1 MTKVELLRQLKIFT
15 EDAIS
20 ELLLPVRMQKDD
32 AEQPAPRP
40 ATTYL
45 MRLPDSTAAAKK
57 APYIIH
63 QAITGSDS
71 QPEGQRVQ
79 CVAAIRSI
87 FCVYS
92 DDEQVGG
99 MLLLNLMERVRIALL
114 RQVVIGQQFELD
126 LQNGFEQLIYP
137 DNTAPYYAGE
147 MMSNWKMPAVERE
160 VAKWLR

>member
-1 MTKVELLRQLKIFT
+1 MTKIELLRQLKIFT

-40 ATTYL
+40 ATVYL

-126 LQNGFEQLIYP
+126 LQNSFEQLIYP
-137 DNTAPYYAGE
+137 DDTAPYYAGE

>member
-1 MTKVELLRQLKIFT
+1 MTKVELLRQLKQFT
-15 EDAIS
+15 EEAVG

-40 ATTYL
+40 ATLYL
-45 MRLPDSTAAAKK
+45 MRLPDSAVAAKK

-71 QPEGQRVQ
+71 QSEGQRIQ
-79 CVAAIRSI
+79 CVTAVRSI

-92 DDEQVGG
+92 DNEQDGG
-99 MLLLNLMERVRIALL
+99 MLLLDLMERVRIALL
-114 RQVVIGQQFELD
+114 RQVVIGRQFELD
-126 LQNGFEQLIYP
+126 LQNSFEQLIYP
-137 DNTAPYYAGE
+137 DDTAPYYAGE

>member
-1 MTKVELLRQLKIFT
+1 MTKVELLRQLKLFT
-15 EDAIS
+15 EDAVG

-40 ATTYL
+40 ATVYL

-63 QAITGSDS
+63 QAITGSDT
-71 QPEGQRVQ
+71 QTEGQRIQ
-79 CVAAIRSI
+79 CVTAVRSI

-92 DDEQVGG
+92 DDEQAGG
-99 MLLLNLMERVRIALL
+99 MLLLDLMECVRIALL
-114 RQVVIGQQFELD
+114 RQVVIGCQFELD
-126 LQNGFEQLIYP
+126 LQNSFEQLIYP
-137 DNTAPYYAGE
+137 DDTAPYYAGE

>member
-1 MTKVELLRQLKIFT
+1 MTKVELLHQLKRFT
-15 EDAIS
+15 EEAVG

-40 ATTYL
+40 ATVYL

-71 QPEGQRVQ
+71 LAEGQHIQ
-79 CVAAIRSI
+79 CITAVRSI

-92 DDEQVGG
+92 DDEQAGG
-99 MLLLNLMERVRIALL
+99 MLLLDLMERVRIALL
-114 RQVVIGQQFELD
+114 RQVVFGRQFELD
-126 LQNGFEQLIYP
+126 LQNNFEQLIYP
-137 DNTAPYYAGE
+137 DDTAPYYAGE